1 MCLDSGGNRGLVS
14 FRPRSWLAPT
24 RDGDLPVWR
33 TEASQLLC
41 AVGGMASQ
49 HEIRVAH
56 ERSYRLALGEYE
68 RAEMAIETVVGMK
81 ALEAADRRIQA
92 RKRVLKE
99 RMADLDYLLR
109 SLVDPEWTPY
119 HLTPLQPRKTRRKN
133 SIAKAAYQAL
143 RQASEPMK
151 TREISRGI
159 AGRLEVDV
167 SDARALSKLD
177 AAVRTSMKEC
187 VKDGVVEELE
197 GQPTR
202 WRVLSKPKWAPS
214 SVPYASASAPLVR
227 VDGLSNADVRALSA
241 SILQVRRQETG

>member
-1 MCLDSGGNRGLVS
+1 MIGHYL
-14 FRPRSWLAPT
+14 F
-24 RDGDLPVWR
+24 GDMV
-33 TEASQLLC
+33 QLER
-41 AVGGMASQ
+41 MSSPN
-49 HEIRVAH
+49 EIRVAH

-68 RAEMAIETVVGMK
+68 RAEMAIETVVGREAMDK
-81 ALEAADRRIQA
+81 AALRIQA

-99 RMADLDYLLR
+99 RMTHLDYLLR
-109 SLVDPEWTPY
+109 SLVDPEWTPF
-119 HLTPLQPRKTRRKN
+119 HLTPLSPRKTRRKG
-133 SIAKAAYQAL
+133 SIAKAAHQAL

-151 TREISRGI
+151 TREISREI

-177 AAVRTSMKEC
+177 AAVRTSMK
-187 VKDGVVEELE
+187 KGVEDESVEELE
-197 GQPTR
+197 GLPTR

-241 SILQVRRQETG
+241 SILQVRRQGTG